1 MPPKRKRLLEG
12 TGPDGQAYFVDDA
25 FIVHYGH
32 RGLCRLAASDVY
44 TTSASKKRERADI
57 TDALVQLRLIA
68 HIENRSRSEVGSS
81 RVAAQSAALAEEASV
96 LAPAVGR
103 PERDYCRERS
113 QSTGNKAAQEKAL
126 GRSLDDGHII
136 ADDAIDL
143 LASLLEKV
151 DPLIAQEDGARD
163 VAATI
168 LSEFCRTI
176 DLHFEDARPLR
187 VLPTV
192 ASQSPFDSSMTKAER
207 ARGAFRRILRHHR
220 LESALSL
227 ADAASARL
235 LKERQESRVKVGQ
248 LQRIIIDLR
257 KKGKA
262 RIGLIH
268 NFLHKAPLVPSLLQ
282 IPRGLLRHGF
292 GKRSLSRSETP
303 VSYPA
308 STKARHVAQVVTLIR
323 DLTREDDSKQHYK
336 HQSQDSWL
344 SPCCH

>member
-1 MPPKRKRLLEG
+1 MRS
-12 TGPDGQAYFVDDA
+12 Y
-25 FIVHYGH
+25 
-32 RGLCRLAASDVY
+32 S
-44 TTSASKKRERADI
+44 
-57 TDALVQLRLIA
+57 LIA
-68 HIENRSRSEVGSS
+68 HIENRSRSEVDSS

-96 LAPAVGR
+96 LAPASAKPQRAAEATRVAFKLVGR
-103 PERDYCRERS
+103 GRS
-113 QSTGNKAAQEKAL
+113 QSTANKAAQEKPL
-126 GRSLDDGHII
+126 GRSLKDGHII

-220 LESALSL
+220 LEIALSL

-257 KKGKA
+257 KKVRPVLALYITFYTKLPSCLLSC
-262 RIGLIH
+262 R
-268 NFLHKAPLVPSLLQ
+268 FLAD
-282 IPRGLLRHGF
+282 
-292 GKRSLSRSETP
+292 
-303 VSYPA
+303 Y
-308 STKARHVAQVVTLIR
+308 
-323 DLTREDDSKQHYK
+323 
-336 HQSQDSWL
+336 
-344 SPCCH
+344 

>member
-1 MPPKRKRLLEG
+1 MPPKKKRLLEG
-12 TGPDGQAYFVDDA
+12 TGPDGQPYFVDDK

-32 RGLCRLAASDVY
+32 RGLCQLTAADVY
-44 TTSASKKRERADI
+44 TTNASKKRERADI

-96 LAPAVGR
+96 LAPASAKPQRAAEATWVAFKLVGR
-103 PERDYCRERS
+103 GRS
-113 QSTGNKAAQEKAL
+113 QSTANKAAQEKPL
-126 GRSLDDGHII
+126 GRSLKDGHII

-163 VAATI
+163 VAARI

-176 DLHFEDARPLR
+176 DLDFEDARPLR
-187 VLPTV
+187 VLRTV

-220 LESALSL
+220 LEIALSL

-235 LKERQESRVKVGQ
+235 LK
-248 LQRIIIDLR
+248 DL
-257 KKGKA
+257 
-262 RIGLIH
+262 
-268 NFLHKAPLVPSLLQ
+268 
-282 IPRGLLRHGF
+282 
-292 GKRSLSRSETP
+292 
-303 VSYPA
+303 
-308 STKARHVAQVVTLIR
+308 
-323 DLTREDDSKQHYK
+323 
-336 HQSQDSWL
+336 
-344 SPCCH
+344 